1 MANCC
6 ITDDR
11 EYLEGRITRT
21 EELIVKYE
29 DAIDALASG
38 AQMYH
43 LDTGQ
48 TRQMVTKAQLA
59 QLRTMLD
66 QLENRRATLRARLCG
81 TARVGIPSF

>member
-1 MANCC
+1 MSCS
-6 ITDDR
+6 IIDDS
-11 EYLEGRITRT
+11 EYLQARITRT
-21 EELIVKYE
+21 EELIEKYE

-59 QLRTMLD
+59 QMRTLLEH
-66 QLENRRATLRARLCG
+66 LENRRATLLARKCG
-81 TARVGIPSF
+81 RGRTVIPGF